1 MSKHS
6 KAIWWFSLVLI
17 LVVSISTAAF
27 AQEVEHLPEPQT
39 NCPIEFEE
47 PTVEYPPEPMTT
59 TCHFDYPPPEPPK
72 SPEPPKTPEPRETP
86 EELPDLIEPPPEPRE
101 DLSET
106 RESPEDLP
114 DLPDLSETRKSPED
128 LSEPDMSEFNVS
140 SSYLNLDM
148 VRDFFF
154 HDTETPLLVLSD
166 EVGTW
171 KFGFA
176 IEKEN
181 DFLLYLKTIEKDN
194 EMYFSQNGIRLH
206 RDVYDELLEM
216 YETLSQIN

>member
-27 AQEVEHLPEPQT
+27 AQEVEHLSEPQT
-39 NCPIEFEE
+39 NCSIEFEE

-59 TCHFDYPPPEPPK
+59 TCHFDYPLPDLSEPPPEPRK
-72 SPEPPKTPEPRETP
+72 SPEPRESP

-101 DLSET
+101 T
-106 RESPEDLP
+106 
-114 DLPDLSETRKSPED
+114 PED
-128 LSEPDMSEFNVS
+128 LSEDEPTPDMSEFNVS
-140 SSYLNLDM
+140 SSYLSLDK

-154 HDTETPLLVLSD
+154 HDTEMPLLVLSD

-194 EMYFSQNGIRLH
+194 EMYFSQNGILLH

>member
-6 KAIWWFSLVLI
+6 KSIWWFSLVLI

-27 AQEVEHLPEPQT
+27 AQEVEHLSEPQT

-59 TCHFDYPPPEPPK
+59 TCHFDYP
-72 SPEPPKTPEPRETP
+72 
-86 EELPDLIEPPPEPRE
+86 
-101 DLSET
+101 
-106 RESPEDLP
+106 LP
-114 DLPDLSETRKSPED
+114 DLPDPSE
-128 LSEPDMSEFNVS
+128 EPDMSEFNVS
-140 SSYLNLDM
+140 SSYLSLDM

-171 KFGFA
+171 KFGFV

-194 EMYFSQNGIRLH
+194 EMYSSQNKILVHG
-206 RDVYDELLEM
+206 DVYDELLEM
-216 YETLSQIN
+216 YKNLSQIN